1 MKNEMEMFESS
12 SEVLKVGIQEYLEKQ
27 LNRIGLILRLINN

>member
-12 SEVLKVGIQEYLEKQ
+12 SEVLKIGIEEYLEKQ
-27 LNRIGLILRLINN
+27 LNQIGLILLPINN